1 MSSVHCT
8 EKRSRAGLIPSDA
21 AAGRV
26 TSSPVNTEW
35 VAAIGGIGATLAGV
49 IVALRQTGE
58 ARRLSKLNSSLEA
71 DMARLHS
78 DLQTERDERK
88 AQMDRKLNAEDVL
101 TRYREPLAAA
111 AMDLQSRCYNIVHL
125 DFFGKFGSGQERH
138 DDALVTTL
146 FRLAQYLGWTEI
158 LRREVQYLSFPE
170 EDDTRRVAQLQSDI
184 TRRLASSDADEP
196 LMIWADEQ
204 RAIGERMIVRD
215 DGKTY
220 CMGYARFRD
229 DYDACFAALFRR
241 TRPDLTDAA
250 AQQRLRDVQ
259 RLLCQLVATLDPKH
273 LRYSKEQLGL
283 SDG

>member
-1 MSSVHCT
+1 MDTALISV
-8 EKRSRAGLIPSDA
+8 
-21 AAGRV
+21 
-26 TSSPVNTEW
+26 
-35 VAAIGGIGATLAGV
+35 IGGIAATVASVG
-49 IVALRQTGE
+49 VALRENRE
-58 ARRLSKLNSSLEA
+58 AKRLAVLNGSLADESARLSSALE
-71 DMARLHS
+71 
-78 DLQTERDERK
+78 TERDERK
-88 AQMDRKLNAEDVL
+88 ALLDRKLSAEDVL

-125 DFFGKFGSGQERH
+125 DFFGKFGSGHERH

-220 CMGYARFRD
+220 CMGYAHFRD

-241 TRPDLTDAA
+241 TRPDLTDTA

-259 RLLCQLVATLDPKH
+259 HLLCQLVATLDPKH

-283 SDG
+283 SDGCIRPSPNKGYGSAR